1 LRSEKKLNKRL
12 NNKVS
17 KTLSDADLP
26 GCYDAYVALKGVLTV
41 AAAPP
46 GPGERKN
53 DAKKISPLAGT
64 EYADFATQCPK
75 TVLDT
80 ECATAYAGV
89 VAIQVA
95 DQDLIDAFVA
105 DCAITAPEGD
115 GGDDKKT
122 GDIGSSASN
131 FNAIL
136 LLLLLTLTGN
146 FFNS

>member
-46 GPGERKN
+46 PEREK
-53 DAKKISPLAGT
+53 DARKISPLAGT

-75 TVLDT
+75 TVLVT
-80 ECATAYAGV
+80 ECAAAYAGV
-89 VAIQVA
+89 VAIEVA

-105 DCAITAPEGD
+105 DCEIPAPDGD

-122 GDIGSSASN
+122 GDIGSLASN
-131 FNAIL
+131 FNTIL
-136 LLLLLTLTGN
+136 LLLLITLTGN